1 MGNFFHLRKRSVT
14 VGPRQARG
22 ADERAPAGSNRALV
36 GTNSRRE
43 AYCSKAIA
51 NAVLASRRSGWSL
64 MKVRGLNRFVRS
76 FRYCMSARTRGL
88 PALASVLLAVGTS
101 VPSAACAQV
110 LPSLPL
116 PGVELPIELPGTLPG
131 AMTPELERL
140 TELRK
145 VRVDALLRGNRE
157 LIEADPQG
165 APIVRHELLALA
177 PSEAALAA
185 AVAAGYAI
193 GRRESLA
200 GLEAEM
206 VVLLAPEGMSTRRA
220 LTKLRKIDPQGT
232 YEYNHIY
239 LDSGAAQ
246 ASTAPAGGAAIEHE
260 AAAARRVHVGLI
272 DGGVDRAHPAF
283 AGASVVQYGCGGTLV
298 PSAHG
303 TAVASLLVGRTARFQ
318 GAAPDAVLF
327 AFDVYCGRRTG
338 GAVDAIAAAFAAL
351 ALEQVAVI
359 NVSLVGPRNLILER
373 VIGRATAQGALVVAA
388 VGNDGPHAPPL
399 YPAAYDEV
407 IAVTGVDRNR
417 RLLVEAGRGNHVD
430 FAAPGADLSAAG
442 VDGQFLAVRG
452 TSFSA
457 PLVAG
462 LLANS
467 MLAPG
472 ADNARRAV
480 DALAREA
487 IDLGPRGVDT
497 RYGKGL
503 VGETLRVDPTVANE

>member
-1 MGNFFHLRKRSVT
+1 MSEVA
-14 VGPRQARG
+14 GPFC
-22 ADERAPAGSNRALV
+22 
-36 GTNSRRE
+36 RRP
-43 AYCSKAIA
+43 
-51 NAVLASRRSGWSL
+51 R
-64 MKVRGLNRFVRS
+64 
-76 FRYCMSARTRGL
+76 ARTRGL
-88 PALASVLLAVGTS
+88 RALASVLLTVGTS
-101 VPSAACAQV
+101 VPSAAYAQV

-116 PGVELPIELPGTLPG
+116 PDVELPIELPGALPG
-131 AMTPELERL
+131 VITPELERL
-140 TELRK
+140 AELRK
-145 VRVDALLRGNRE
+145 VRIDALIRGNRDV
-157 LIEADPQG
+157 IEADPKG
-165 APIVRHELLALA
+165 APIIRHELLALA

-185 AVAAGYAI
+185 AAAAGYAI
-193 GRRESLA
+193 ARREALA
-200 GLEAEM
+200 GFEGEM
-206 VVLLAPEGMSTRRA
+206 VVLLAPQGVSTRRA
-220 LTKLRKIDPQGT
+220 LAKLRKLDPQGT

-239 LDSGAAQ
+239 LESGAAQ
-246 ASTAPAGGAAIEHE
+246 ATQAPTSGTAIEHE
-260 AAAARRVHVGLI
+260 GAAAATRRVHLGLI
-272 DGGVDRAHPAF
+272 DGGVDRTHPAF
-283 AGASVVQYGCGGTLV
+283 SGASVVQYGCGGTLV

-318 GAAPDAVLF
+318 GAATGAVLF
-327 AFDVYCGRRTG
+327 AFDVYCGRPTG

-351 ALEQVAVI
+351 AREQVAVI

-373 VIGRATAQGALVVAA
+373 VVGHATVQGALVVAA

-417 RLLVEAGRGNHVD
+417 RLLVEAGRGEHVD

-452 TSFSA
+452 TSFAA

-462 LLANS
+462 LLATS

-503 VGETLRVDPTVANE
+503 VGETLRVDPAVAKE

>member
-1 MGNFFHLRKRSVT
+1 V
-14 VGPRQARG
+14 
-22 ADERAPAGSNRALV
+22 
-36 GTNSRRE
+36 
-43 AYCSKAIA
+43 
-51 NAVLASRRSGWSL
+51 
-64 MKVRGLNRFVRS
+64 
-76 FRYCMSARTRGL
+76 
-88 PALASVLLAVGTS
+88 LASVLLAVGTS
-101 VPSAACAQV
+101 VPSAAYAQV

-116 PGVELPIELPGTLPG
+116 PGVELPIELP
-131 AMTPELERL
+131 AAITPELERL
-140 TELRK
+140 AGLRK

-157 LIEADPQG
+157 MIEADPQG
-165 APIVRHELLALA
+165 APIVRHELLALT

-185 AVAAGYAI
+185 AVTEGYAI
-193 GRRESLA
+193 TRRESL
-200 GLEAEM
+200 GGIEGEM
-206 VVLLAPEGMSTRRA
+206 VVLLAPERMSTRRA
-220 LTKLRKIDPQGT
+220 LAKLRKIDPQGT
-232 YEYNHIY
+232 YEFNHIY

-246 ASTAPAGGAAIEHE
+246 ATPAPAGGAAIEHE
-260 AAAARRVHVGLI
+260 GAATAARRVHVGLI
-272 DGGVDRAHPAF
+272 DGGVERAHPAF
-283 AGASVVQYGCGGTLV
+283 SGASVVQYGCGGTLV

-318 GAAPDAVLF
+318 GAAPGAVLF
-327 AFDVYCGRRTG
+327 AFDVYCGRPTG

-351 ALEQVAVI
+351 AREQVAVI

-373 VIGRATAQGALVVAA
+373 VVGRAIAQGALVVAA

-417 RLLVEAGRGNHVD
+417 RLLVEAGRGGHVD

-452 TSFSA
+452 TSFAA

-472 ADNARRAV
+472 ADNARHAV
-480 DALAREA
+480 DGLAREA

-503 VGETLRVDPTVANE
+503 VGETLRVDPAVAKE